1 MRDSSH
7 IVTDYCV
14 ATLGALI
21 AKLKRKGDSYDT
33 KQS

>member
-7 IVTDYCV
+7 IIIRYYV

-21 AKLKRKGDSYDT
+21 AKLKRKGASYDT
-33 KQS
+33 KQG